1 MKKWITNNLGLKIL
15 ALFVSVGLWIIAI
28 NINDPVSENTYTVNV
43 TLQNSGVLS
52 SAGKYF
58 EVKDNSDRI
67 KVVVRGTRT
76 ALSQF
81 NQTDIVATADMSKI
95 TEDNLVP
102 IELSTTKQSDKIE
115 GIRSESQYVK
125 LALEDVR
132 RLQMPIEV
140 KVLNDPADGYILGAT
155 QTSQNVVIL
164 SGPES
169 IINQVESAAVEIDVS
184 GATTDV
190 KISLPIHLYSKE
202 DDIIDTT
209 KVNMSVQ
216 EISTTASIL
225 QKAVVPLIAIPQG
238 TPTQGYVLNGIIEGL
253 PTEITIAGKS
263 NIVSKIPYID
273 ISESLDV
280 NDIYQNTSYEIN
292 INDYLPDGVSMVGN
306 VGNNG
311 ILDISVGVD
320 KESERTIVLDPE
332 AIQVIG
338 VPEGYSAT
346 VSDLEDDVEVPVSG
360 LKSLLDTVDESK
372 LVPVINVDKYLSNNG
387 LTIEKGHIDIPLDIT
402 LPDNVRLS
410 REVKVRIT
418 VTEE

>member
-125 LALEDVR
+125 LVLEDVR

-190 KISLPIHLYSKE
+190 KISLPIHLYSEE
-202 DDIIDTT
+202 DDIIDTS

-280 NDIYQNTSYEIN
+280 NDIYQDTSYEIN
-292 INDYLPDGVSMVGN
+292 INDYLPDGVSLVGT

-320 KESERTIVLDPE
+320 KESEKTIVLDPE

-338 VPEGYSAT
+338 VPEGFSAT
-346 VSDLEDDVEVPVSG
+346 VSDLENDVEVPVSG
-360 LKSLLDTVDESK
+360 LKSLLDAVDESK
-372 LVPVINVDKYLSNNG
+372 LVPIINVDKYLSNNEM
-387 LTIEKGHIDIPLDIT
+387 TIEKGHLDIPLDIT
-402 LPDNVRLS
+402 LPENVRLS
-410 REVKVRIT
+410 REIKVRIT
-418 VTEE
+418 ITEE

>member
-15 ALFVSVGLWIIAI
+15 ALLVSVGLWIIAI

-43 TLQNSGVLS
+43 SLQNAGVLS

-81 NQTDIVATADMSKI
+81 NQADIVATADLSKI

-102 IELSTTKQSDKIE
+102 IDLSTTKQSDKIE
-115 GIRSESQYVK
+115 GIRSDSQYVK

-140 KVLNDPADGYILGAT
+140 KVLNDPQDGYILGST
-155 QTSQNVVIL
+155 QTSQNVVII

-225 QKAVVPLIAIPQG
+225 QKVVVPLIAIPQG